1 MRVFWF
7 ILAIILAV
15 VAILT
20 GLAAV
25 RDLFDRDYVEAL
37 LNGLICLICIWGLS
51 NALTTLR

>member
-7 ILAIILAV
+7 ILAIILAI
-15 VAILT
+15 VAVLT

-51 NALTTLR
+51 NALTTLH